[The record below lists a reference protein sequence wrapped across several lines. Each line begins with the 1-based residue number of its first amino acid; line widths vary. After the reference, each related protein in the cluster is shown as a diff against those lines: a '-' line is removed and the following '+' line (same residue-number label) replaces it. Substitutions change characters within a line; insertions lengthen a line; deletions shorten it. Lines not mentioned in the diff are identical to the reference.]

1 MTFLRP
7 ATWEACWEARV
18 WMVRARLW
26 TSWRSCWAGTSGCA
40 SRAASTERGD
50 NGVASE
56 MEAPAGEEGSEA
68 DGGEA
73 GDSVDRLMEQA
84 DIAAWIEAFSQSGAW

>member
-26 TSWRSCWAGTSGCA
+26 TSWRNCWGETSGWA

-50 NGVASE
+50 KGVASE
-56 MEAPAGEEGSEA
+56 TEAPAGEDGSEVEGA
-68 DGGEA
+68 VL
-73 GDSVDRLMEQA
+73 GDSLERLTEYEDMA
-84 DIAAWIEAFSQSGAW
+84 LWMEAFSHSGA